1 MIKLILTLTA
11 IAAAAISTSSCA
23 TFAGVGQDVQKL
35 GSSVEKTAVRSSQR

>member
-11 IAAAAISTSSCA
+11 IGAAAISTSSCA